1 MMLALLVLGCVLVGA
16 AGAQAAGPFPNEQAY
31 ACTNLNDSNGRNL
44 RAEFIF
50 DPGLCG
56 RIAKDQFAQEPLFS
70 YYQAAGF
77 DANFLVWA
85 PIIQRNDVGGRKWAG
100 CRTDHGPGTVCPGG
114 LSNVGFRYPVGADF
128 NGPATVKN
136 WNDGFIG
143 VVCGNFSQTGERNG
157 PTPTITGTKY
167 EDLNGNGS
175 RDAGEPGL
183 GGVLITLMRNGADV
197 ATTTTAADG
206 TYTFALDAN
215 NPAVRP
221 GTYTLREAVPTG
233 FHQTAAPGPIA
244 VDYAIGAQ
252 TFAGNDF
259 GNAKAQP
266 KISTV
271 PSGPVPVGANIS
283 DSATLSGGASPSGAV
298 TFTLY
303 GPGDTQCT
311 NPIASATG
319 VLTGATALSGDLVAG
334 PPGVYNWV
342 ASYPGDGSNYGVVSP
357 CGSETVEVDAPIT
370 AVGTTVAPIEGG
382 PFTATIA
389 TFSDPQANA
398 SATEYTATIDWGD
411 ATGTSPGAI
420 NQPGGPGTPFTVIA
434 SHTYAEEGTYTA
446 KVTITDKDTPLNSAT
461 ANSTANVGD
470 AALSASGVAPTSPQG
485 FNGTVANFT
494 DANAGATTADFS
506 ATIDWGDGSNSTGTV
521 TGSGGSFSVA
531 GNHTYT
537 GTGYF
542 TVTVKIIDDGGS
554 TATTTST
561 ILIYGTVN
569 GGNFVIGDN
578 NAANR
583 TQVTFWGAQWWK
595 LNSLSGGPAPASFKG
610 FEDSP
615 ATTSCGTN
623 WTTDPGNSTPPPAGP
638 LPAYMLVIV
647 SSNITKSGS
656 TIAGDTAHQV
666 VVKTT
671 AGYAPNPGHPGA
683 GTVVAQI
690 C

>member
-1 MMLALLVLGCVLVGA
+1 MFPTYARLAMAALLVLGCVLVGA
-16 AGAQAAGPFPNEQAY
+16 AGAQAAFPNEQAY
-31 ACTNLNDSNGRNL
+31 ACTNGIDSSNGRSL

-56 RIAKDQFAQEPLFS
+56 RIAKDQFAREPLFS

-85 PIIQRNDVGGRKWAG
+85 PIIQRDDVGGRKWAG
-100 CRTDHGPGTVCPGG
+100 CPTDHGPGTVCPGG
-114 LSNVGFRYPVGADF
+114 PSNVGFRYPVGADF
-128 NGPATVKN
+128 DGPATVKN

-143 VVCGNFSQTGERNG
+143 VVCGNFSQTGGRNG

-183 GGVLITLMRNGADV
+183 GGVLITLMRNGADL

-206 TYTFALDAN
+206 TYTFVLDANN

-221 GTYTLREAVPTG
+221 GTYTLREAVPSG

-244 VDYAIGAQ
+244 VDYGIGAQ

-283 DSATLSGGASPSGAV
+283 DSATLSGGANPSGAV

-303 GPGDTQCT
+303 GPGDTQCA
-311 NPIASATG
+311 NPIAST
-319 VLTGATALSGDLVAG
+319 TGALTDATAVSGNLVAG

-342 ASYPGDGSNYGVVSP
+342 ASYPGDASNYGAISP
-357 CGSETVEVDAPIT
+357 CGSETVDVDAPIT
-370 AVGTTVAPIEGG
+370 AAGTTVAPTEAA
-382 PFTATIA
+382 PFTATMA

-411 ATGTSPGAI
+411 ATNASPGAI
-420 NQPGGPGTPFTVIA
+420 SQPGGPGTPFTVSG

-461 ANSTANVGD
+461 ANTTANVGD
-470 AALSASGVAPTSPQG
+470 AALSATGVAPTSPQG
-485 FNGTVANFT
+485 FNGTVANFS
-494 DANAGATTADFS
+494 DANVGATTADFS

-521 TGSGGSFSVA
+521 TGSSGSFSVA

-554 TATTTST
+554 TATATTT
-561 ILIYGTVN
+561 ILIYGPAN

-578 NAANR
+578 NAANG
-583 TQVTFWGAQWWK
+583 TPVTFWGAQWWK
-595 LNSLSGGPAPASFKG
+595 LNSLSGGSAPASV
-610 FEDSP
+610 
-615 ATTSCGTN
+615 
-623 WTTDPGNSTPPPAGP
+623 
-638 LPAYMLVIV
+638 LRR
-647 SSNITKSGS
+647 
-656 TIAGDTAHQV
+656 
-666 VVKTT
+666 
-671 AGYAPNPGHPGA
+671 
-683 GTVVAQI
+683 
-690 C
+690 